1 MINRN
6 CHFCRHLRCSYV
18 RKTCLKYV
26 CYALGIFPELF
37 RFDIFFCAEFF
48 NNICFWSSTYFLH
61 FYSRKVSREIFKT
74 FNLWYIGNS
83 KIRMA
88 AWKFKLKLL
97 CKVFSIPIVAY
108 YTRKTLQKNTN
119 LLSFCAK
126 FGPRLLHRH
135 TVGSVT
141 HNHYGFS
148 FLEKKHMTSIK
159 KLQHCISRSFR

>member
-48 NNICFWSSTYFLH
+48 NNICFWSSTYFSH

-74 FNLWYIGNS
+74 LNLRYTIGNS
-83 KIRMA
+83 EIRMA
-88 AWKFKLKLL
+88 AWKFKFNLL
-97 CKVFSIPIVAY
+97 CKVFSIPIV
-108 YTRKTLQKNTN
+108 
-119 LLSFCAK
+119 LSFWC
-126 FGPRLLHRH
+126 
-135 TVGSVT
+135 VINCSVLILIAFPFWIAE
-141 HNHYGFS
+141 FS
-148 FLEKKHMTSIK
+148 VEIATQNYSNIIIFPVHMMIW
-159 KLQHCISRSFR
+159 